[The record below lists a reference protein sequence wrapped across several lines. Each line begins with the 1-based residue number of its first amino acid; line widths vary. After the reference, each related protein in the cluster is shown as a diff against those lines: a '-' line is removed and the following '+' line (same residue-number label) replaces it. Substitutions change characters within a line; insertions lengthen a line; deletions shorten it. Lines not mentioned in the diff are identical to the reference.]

1 MKTMFSKTNLL
12 LVVLYFSSA
21 CVGQRKG
28 GKDRETMTPPFEPK
42 NCTQFEET
50 LNLWKGQTDSRESIF
65 KMVVK
70 NKEKLKSLE
79 PNQIEEIWACLEA
92 SSLQN

>member
-1 MKTMFSKTNLL
+1 MKTMLSKTNLL
-12 LVVLYFSSA
+12 VMVLYFSSA

-28 GKDRETMTPPFEPK
+28 GKDRETFAPPFGSM

-50 LNLWKGQTDSRESIF
+50 LNLLKGQTESRESIF
-65 KMVVK
+65 KMVVE

-79 PNQIEEIWACLEA
+79 PNQIRVIWACLHA
-92 SSLQN
+92 S